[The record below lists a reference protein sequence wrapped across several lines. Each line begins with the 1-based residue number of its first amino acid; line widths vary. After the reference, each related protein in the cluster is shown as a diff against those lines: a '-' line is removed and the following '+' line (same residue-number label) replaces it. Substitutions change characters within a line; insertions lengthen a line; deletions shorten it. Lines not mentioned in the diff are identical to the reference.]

1 MSVVAVNGRLHIA
14 RAFLRDARSPR
25 WGLAGQ
31 GMRFAL
37 SGCVVA
43 IVYVATTTL
52 LHEALAAPFQ
62 VALAI
67 GFATSVTLHFTLQR
81 LFVWRHYASFALA
94 PHHQAVRYLGVC
106 ATQYAIT
113 ALSTSQLPSL
123 LGVPVEAIY
132 VITTLAVAGG
142 NFIVFRHRVFH
153 AVPGYAEI
161 AGSSARA
168 GSPVVETTPKAESE
182 NVTA

>member
-1 MSVVAVNGRLHIA
+1 MSVVAANGRLHIA
-14 RAFLRDARSPR
+14 RAILRDARSPK

-43 IVYVATTTL
+43 IVYLATTTL
-52 LHEALAAPFQ
+52 LHEALATPFQ
-62 VALAI
+62 VALVI
-67 GFATSVTLHFTLQR
+67 GFTTSVSLHFTLQR
-81 LFVWRHYASFALA
+81 LFVWRHHESFALA
-94 PHHQAVRYLGVC
+94 PHHQAMRYLGVC

-123 LGVPVEAIY
+123 LGMPVEAIY
-132 VITTLAVAGG
+132 VLTTVAVASG
-142 NFIVFRHRVFH
+142 NFIIFRHRVFH
-153 AVPGYAEI
+153 AVPGYAER

-168 GSPVVETTPKAESE
+168 GSTVVGTTHETE
-182 NVTA
+182 NLTA

>member
-1 MSVVAVNGRLHIA
+1 MSAAAANRRLHVA
-14 RAFLRDARSPR
+14 RAFLRDARSPK

-31 GMRFAL
+31 GLRFAL
-37 SGCVVA
+37 SGCLVA

-52 LHEALAAPFQ
+52 LHEALTAPFQ
-62 VALAI
+62 LALAI
-67 GFATSVTLHFTLQR
+67 GFATSVALHFTLQR
-81 LFVWRHYASFALA
+81 LFVWRHHERFALA

-123 LGVPVEAIY
+123 LAMPVEAIY
-132 VITTLAVAGG
+132 VITTVAVASG

-168 GSPVVETTPKAESE
+168 GSTVVETTHKTE